1 MKPLWAIILQILL
14 KSDIL
19 LAVGTSDTCGLS
31 TFLHVPQ
38 TDCIGR
44 DIAIHGAVSLQS
56 CADACCED
64 HTCLSFQYY
73 NIPPIC
79 FLKNKLC
86 SAEEKGHLAI
96 GNMYDRQVSASTPSM
111 TTTTTRLTTNAVVAA
126 ITISMATS
134 TNSNGTSA
142 DQAGTMSGAIIG
154 GAVAA
159 GVVILIIAVV
169 AFIVYTKRR
178 RPSERHIYDEP
189 LDSQFEPAE
198 SPSHDTQGTLLSDD
212 GEYVDTLPSM
222 VTLQEPATGSV
233 TADSSG
239 SSRQF
244 GISRGGYENIP
255 RPPVPSSGHYQELQ
269 RNVYL
274 SLRQF

>member
-19 LAVGTSDTCGLS
+19 LAVGTSETCGVS
-31 TFLHVPQ
+31 TFIHVPQ
-38 TDCIGR
+38 SDCNGR
-44 DIAIHGAVSLQS
+44 DIAIHGGVSLQS

-64 HTCLSFQYY
+64 PACLSFQYY
-73 NIPPIC
+73 NFPPIC

-86 SAEEKGHLAI
+86 SAEEKERLAF
-96 GNMYDRQVSASTPSM
+96 GNMYDRQVSASTPSR
-111 TTTTTRLTTNAVVAA
+111 TTTRLTTNAVAA

-159 GVVILIIAVV
+159 GVVIFIIAVV

-189 LDSQFEPAE
+189 LDSQFDPAE
-198 SPSHDTQGTLLSDD
+198 SPSHDTQGALLSDD

-222 VTLQEPATGSV
+222 VTLQEPAAGSGP
-233 TADSSG
+233 ADSSV